1 MLSAD
6 GKKEAW
12 AGLVLKVIV
21 IRVRHNTMRPA
32 RRSGG

>member
-1 MLSAD
+1 MLTAD

-21 IRVRHNTMRPA
+21 IRVRNHTVLL
-32 RRSGG
+32 GQY